1 MLNRR
6 KMLPI
11 MEQLTTANLMFNGRA
26 VVLPRPGMT
35 LPRSYNLWVNCGMHN
50 ERKTST
56 MGKLAILLIAGL
68 ALPVLALGQQPATSP
83 STAPASGAPSAK
95 AATGQENTLATIASQ
110 DPNTKKAKDLLQKMI
125 AAMGGQAFLNYQTM
139 TQEGRAYT
147 FYQGQPN
154 SLGIV
159 FWRFWKYPD
168 KDRIELTKERDVAY
182 VYNGDNG
189 YEITYK
195 GTAAME
201 PKELSDY
208 LLHRKYSIEQVLRV
222 WLPDPGTLVL
232 YDGSALADQQ
242 FVEQVTL
249 VNKKDQS
256 VTLGIDPNSN
266 LLIKKTFTYRDYDGL
281 KSTDAEVYANYRA
294 EDGIQTPHTVVRY
307 HNDQQTGQRFIT
319 KVSYNVPIPDS
330 KFEARITYDMNK
342 LKKK

>member
-1 MLNRR
+1 
-6 KMLPI
+6 
-11 MEQLTTANLMFNGRA
+11 
-26 VVLPRPGMT
+26 
-35 LPRSYNLWVNCGMHN
+35 
-50 ERKTST
+50 
-56 MGKLAILLIAGL
+56 MGKLGILLFAGL
-68 ALPVLALGQQPATSP
+68 ALPVFSLGQQPVPSQ
-83 STAPASGAPSAK
+83 STAPASGTASPQ
-95 AATGQENTLATIASQ
+95 AATGPDKTLAAVAAQ
-110 DPNTKKAKDLLQKMI
+110 DPNTKKARDLLRKMI

-154 SLGIV
+154 SLGIL

-168 KDRIELTKERDVAY
+168 KDRVELTKDRDVTY
-182 VYNGDNG
+182 IYNGDRG

-195 GTAAME
+195 GTAAVD
-201 PKELSDY
+201 PKDLSDF
-208 LLHRKYSIEQVLRV
+208 LLHRKYSIEQVLRA

-294 EDGIQTPHTVVRY
+294 ENGIQTPHTIVRY
-307 HNDQQTGQRFIT
+307 HNGQQTGQRFIT
-319 KVSYNVPIPDS
+319 TVNYNVPIADT
-330 KFEARITYDMNK
+330 KFDAKITYDMNQ

>member
-1 MLNRR
+1 V
-6 KMLPI
+6 PP
-11 MEQLTTANLMFNGRA
+11 Q
-26 VVLPRPGMT
+26 
-35 LPRSYNLWVNCGMHN
+35 
-50 ERKTST
+50 
-56 MGKLAILLIAGL
+56 
-68 ALPVLALGQQPATSP
+68 
-83 STAPASGAPSAK
+83 STAPASGTASSR
-95 AATGQENTLATIASQ
+95 AATGQDKGLAAIATQ

-154 SLGIV
+154 SLGIL

-168 KDRIELTKERDVAY
+168 KDRVELTKDRDVAY
-182 VYNGDNG
+182 IYSGDKG

-195 GTAAME
+195 GTAAIE

-208 LLHRKYSIEQVLRV
+208 LLHRRYSIEQVLRV

-249 VNKKDQS
+249 VNKKNQS

-266 LLIKKTFTYRDYDGL
+266 LLIKKSFTYRDYDGL
-281 KSTDAEVYANYRA
+281 KSTDDEVYANYRA
-294 EDGIQTPHTVVRY
+294 EDGIQTPHTIVRY
-307 HNDQQTGQRFIT
+307 HNGQQTGQRFVT
-319 KVSYNVPIPDS
+319 TVSYNVPIDAR
-330 KFEARITYDMNK
+330 KFEAKITYDLNQSR
-342 LKKK
+342 KK